1 LIPLPFIE
9 PPTLGR
15 FTCVNCLVP
24 LFFVFLAP
32 LACALVNDLSATG
45 VGGGGGGGGSGT
57 GGGGGGELEKHIVN
71 YSLGLISVVCCSSYV
86 SFKNSMTFR

>member
-15 FTCVNCLVP
+15 FTCVSCLVP

-57 GGGGGGELEKHIVN
+57 GGGLGVEKHMVIIPWDLLVL
-71 YSLGLISVVCCSSYV
+71 YVVRHKYPLR
-86 SFKNSMTFR
+86 TR